1 MFVDSGSNARV
12 AHEGSVPC
20 SSESMRCNPGQDPD
34 AAKSSQVL
42 NCLQFDCCHSNLY
55 SRTSKDRQNY
65 NALLAAVVSLQAN
78 SRSRLARRRF
88 LAYRES
94 YKRALASVL
103 VIQAVVRRKL
113 AMTRSAAMLSA
124 LVIVQAGVRGRLAT
138 RHYNTVR
145 SAILSL
151 QSFARMAVF

>member
-1 MFVDSGSNARV
+1 MRARFLALWRACAAIQAKTRMHQSCCESLTV
-12 AHEGSVPC
+12 C
-20 SSESMRCNPGQDPD
+20 SLIVVIQT
-34 AAKSSQVL
+34 
-42 NCLQFDCCHSNLY
+42 Y
-55 SRTSKDRQNY
+55 SRASKDRQDY
-65 NALLAAVVSLQAN
+65 KALLAAVGLLQAN
-78 SRSRLARRRF
+78 SGSRLARRRF